1 MRCVHVVILITLG
14 AIAAT
19 TSVAAANPDELHYNA
34 LDLAAGKIIVRR
46 DAPLP
51 AGSTVDLVLN
61 ADCPMTI
68 ASNEVTITRPTAP
81 DFRCRAIFGA
91 RHPDD
96 IRFTLGLPAGPTSV
110 TVLFDAGIR
119 DAVTA
124 YVDVTPAD
132 TKVDLR
138 NDKLYGKLAFHSA
151 DDGRWQPLDI
161 SRGKGPLAAAH
172 IRISPGTKLYFRPNY
187 SDDVLAID
195 WMPRPDPPAPT
206 EPESDLSC
214 NKAEKRAA
222 DYDWTATVTSQNA
235 TSTLTV
241 FKYPSRP
248 AEDARHAM
256 AIEPNS
262 FGLVIVK
269 HADSL
274 VATVGSDPPQ
284 LIQAP
289 FYEPL
294 GQSATTAAAGV
305 RDVAAAPAPRVVC
318 TTHEVGPQAPGG
330 HQVTIQL
337 LQPGSATDTAKKV
350 VSERKLDLLVLKRY
364 VGAFRTGV
372 AVIGLAPDRT
382 FARRTAPGSTQAEIV
397 QSELTPLELVVGYSI
412 FRSSL
417 GGPGRSYFQRNG
429 EARQDDRLGLYL
441 GFGALSLAGGTNVDF
456 LKSVHLGVEVEVGPH
471 LAIAL
476 TGVLRRVDRLGFGA
490 DIGAP
495 AGADVPTENRYVPG
509 VGLVVNIS
517 PEFFKFANKPPG
529 T

>member
-1 MRCVHVVILITLG
+1 MRCVHAAILITLG

-19 TSVAAANPDELHYNA
+19 ASVAAANPDELHYNA

-68 ASNEVTITRPTAP
+68 ASNEVTITRPTPP

-96 IRFTLGLPAGPTSV
+96 VRFTLGHPGGSTSV

-124 YVDVTPAD
+124 YLDVTPAD
-132 TKVDLR
+132 TKIDLR
-138 NDKLYGKLAFHSA
+138 NDKLYGMLAFHSA
-151 DDGRWQPLDI
+151 VDGRWQPLEI
-161 SRGKGPLAAAH
+161 KGGKGTLAAAH
-172 IRISPGTKLYFRPNY
+172 VRISPGTKLYFRPNY

-195 WMPRPDPPAPT
+195 WMPRP
-206 EPESDLSC
+206 EPEKVMVSDLGC
-214 NKAEKRAA
+214 TAA
-222 DYDWTATVTSQNA
+222 RYRTAGYDWIAVLSAHNPTSA
-235 TSTLTV
+235 LTV
-241 FKYPSRP
+241 FKHPSRP
-248 AEDARHAM
+248 NEAAAHAM

-262 FGLVIVK
+262 FGLVVVF

-274 VATVGSDPPQ
+274 VATFDSGVPQ
-284 LIQAP
+284 LTQPGFVAP
-289 FYEPL
+289 V
-294 GQSATTAAAGV
+294 GQSGATPGPGV
-305 RDVAAAPAPRVVC
+305 VETRAAPPPRFVC

-337 LQPGSATDTAKKV
+337 RQPGSATDTAKNV

-372 AVIGLAPDRT
+372 AVIGLAPDRE
-382 FARRTAPGSTQAEIV
+382 FESRTAPGSTQPEIV
-397 QSELTPLELVVGYSI
+397 QTELTPLELVVGYSI

-417 GGPGRSYFQRNG
+417 GGPGRSYFQRDG

-490 DIGAP
+490 DVGTP
-495 AGADVPTENRYVPG
+495 AGADVPTEKRYVPG